1 MKHTTTP
8 AIIAA
13 VLAGSL
19 AAAVPAF
26 ARGMGPHGDC
36 AHDGPGMAGMRG
48 GDPEAHIDHMVR
60 ELNLSTTQRDAV
72 RAIVDKHRAEARAL
86 RDRMADN
93 HKQLRALTAQGDAD
107 EAKVRTLADAQG
119 KNVADMIVLHTRMQA
134 EIDKVL
140 TPAQREQLRKR
151 RHGGF
156 GRQKD

>member
-1 MKHTTTP
+1 MKHTTTTV
-8 AIIAA
+8 IIAA

-26 ARGMGPHGDC
+26 ARDMGPHGDC
-36 AHDGPGMAGMRG
+36 AHDGPGMTGMHG

-60 ELNLSTTQRDAV
+60 ALNLSATQRDAV
-72 RAIVDKHRAEARAL
+72 RAIVDKHRAESRAL
-86 RDRMADN
+86 HDRMADN

-107 EAKVRTLADAQG
+107 AAKVRTLADAQG
-119 KNVADMIVLHTRMQA
+119 KNMADMIVLHARMQA

-140 TPAQREQLRKR
+140 TPAQREQMQKQR
-151 RHGGF
+151 RGGF